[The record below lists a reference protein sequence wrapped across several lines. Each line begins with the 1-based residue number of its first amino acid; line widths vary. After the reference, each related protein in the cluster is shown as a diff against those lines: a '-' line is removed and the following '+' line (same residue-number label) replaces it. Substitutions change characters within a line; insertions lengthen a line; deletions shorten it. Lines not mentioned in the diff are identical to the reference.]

1 VLQRV
6 WRLALLGA
14 PLVLLAGPAGA
25 QASSTH
31 GERAALRAALR
42 GTASSSRA
50 GGLRLPLP
58 EQGPAA
64 VSAATAPVPARLAR
78 RTTPARVLVGLSR
91 HEDAPAVAAR
101 LRRLGLRPRLIDA
114 LGVLTGRAPSPARL
128 AAALRGDPR
137 VAYVEPDLRLEVSAE
152 PFDAVDPAIGRPY
165 TWAYGAVNAARAIAA
180 AGGGSGRLVAVL
192 DTGAD
197 ESHPDLAANL
207 VPGIDSRDGS
217 GDVRDFLGHGTFVAG
232 LVSAVDGNGIGT
244 KGVAGRTRVLPIRG
258 SVNGAFSL
266 GAVINGVLAALG
278 RGADILNLSLAGG
291 GFSQTQA
298 RAFNLAYFANVL
310 PVAASGNHG
319 DRGNPIEFPAAQ
331 LGGVNGGVGLGLSVG
346 AVTPT
351 GAPAFFST
359 HNRFVSL
366 AAPGAAEDPS
376 DPAHGVFS
384 TIPRGPGTLWDDPDN
399 PSARFN
405 RGKDGRYAYA
415 EGTSFATPIVS
426 GIAAL
431 AWQVERRLNSDQVA
445 DVLQRGARQT
455 FHGSGWNE
463 FTGWGVV
470 DGAGAVRE
478 ARVYDVT
485 APRPRAR
492 ARRRGRSRVSV
503 RLLRTRDRT
512 RSGDHKAGHVRYAL
526 LVSRDG
532 GRTFRFVV
540 HPRRRPFRKTVRLK
554 GRRRNVLSAVFCDAN
569 FNCATKRFRY
579 RRRR

>member
-1 VLQRV
+1 VPPRV
-6 WRLALLGA
+6 RRLALLGA
-14 PLVLLAGPAGA
+14 PLLLLAGPAGT
-25 QASSTH
+25 QASSAH
-31 GERAALRAALR
+31 GERAALRTALR
-42 GTASSSRA
+42 GAASSSRA
-50 GGLRLPLP
+50 SGLRLPLP
-58 EQGPAA
+58 EQGDPAT
-64 VSAATAPVPARLAR
+64 VSASAAARLAR
-78 RTTPARVLVGLSR
+78 RTAPARVLVGLRR

-101 LRRLGLRPRLIDA
+101 LRGLGLRPRLIDA
-114 LGVLTGRAPSPARL
+114 LGALAGRAPSPARL
-128 AAALRGDPR
+128 VAALRVDPR
-137 VAYVEPDLRLEVSAE
+137 VAYVEPDLRLRVSAE
-152 PFDAVDPAIGRPY
+152 PFDAVDPDIGRPY
-165 TWAYGAVNAARAIAA
+165 TWAYGAVNAGPAIAA
-180 AGGGSGRLVAVL
+180 AGGGSARLVAVI

-197 ESHPDLAANL
+197 ETHPDLAANL

-217 GDVRDFLGHGTFVAG
+217 ADVRDFLGHGTFVAG
-232 LVSAVDGNGIGT
+232 LVSAVDGNSIGT

-258 SVNGAFSL
+258 SENGAFSL
-266 GAVINGVLAALG
+266 AAVINGIVAALG
-278 RGADILNLSLAGG
+278 SGADIVNLSLAGG
-291 GFSQTQA
+291 GFSPTQA

-319 DRGNPIEFPAAQ
+319 DQGNPLEFPAAQ
-331 LGGVNGGVGLGLSVG
+331 LGGVDGGVGLGLSVA

-366 AAPGAAEDPS
+366 GAPGAAEDPS

-384 TIPRGPGTLWDDPDN
+384 TIPRGPGTFWDDPDN
-399 PSARFN
+399 QSRVFN

-445 DVLQRGARQT
+445 DVLQRSARQT
-455 FHGSGWNE
+455 FHGTGWNQ

-470 DGAGAVRE
+470 DGAGAVQE

-485 APRPRAR
+485 PPKPRAR
-492 ARRRGRSRVSV
+492 ARRRGPARVSV
-503 RLLRTRDRT
+503 RLLRSRDRT

-526 LVSRDG
+526 LVSRNG

-540 HPRRRPFRKTVRLK
+540 RPRRRPFRRSVRLK
-554 GRRRNVLSAVFCDAN
+554 GRRRNVLSAVFCDGN
-569 FNCATKRFRY
+569 FNCAAKRFRF